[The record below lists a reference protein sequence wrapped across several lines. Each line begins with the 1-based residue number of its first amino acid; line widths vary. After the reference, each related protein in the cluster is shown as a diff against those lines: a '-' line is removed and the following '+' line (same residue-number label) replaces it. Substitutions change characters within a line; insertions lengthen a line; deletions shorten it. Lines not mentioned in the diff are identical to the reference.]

1 MTSNFKVTTW
11 EGHDSTQI
19 KSTHGSIYL
28 DGDDITKLREHL
40 MQDVVKELERLKGE
54 KRISLNISD
63 AIILIRDGVKHE

>member
-1 MTSNFKVTTW
+1 
-11 EGHDSTQI
+11 
-19 KSTHGSIYL
+19 
-28 DGDDITKLREHL
+28 